1 IIKMLGRHN
10 PNKKNAR
17 PGGQAHGS
25 NILRGYASPAW
36 LVRHN
41 LGLDG
46 LGLVIKDIDAR
57 IGIFFIDEGFLEIAK
72 YLAGTHLK

>member
-1 IIKMLGRHN
+1 MQSRHN
-10 PNKKNAR
+10 PDKKA
-17 PGGQAHGS
+17 PAPAGQAHGFS
-25 NILRGYASPAW
+25 ILWCCASPAG

-57 IGIFFIDEGFLEIAK
+57 IGIFLIDEGFLEIAK
-72 YLAGTHLK
+72 YLAGAYHK